1 MMIEKRKVDVMTFRD
16 YICKQISC
24 KASIKANHRIN
35 LNEVN
40 ALIDGLNKCDNPYTC
55 PHGRP
60 TIIKLKQED
69 LEKMFERIQK

>member
-1 MMIEKRKVDVMTFRD
+1 MMIEKRTIDVMTFRD

-35 LNEVN
+35 QDEVN
-40 ALIDGLNKCDNPYTC
+40 SLIKGLNNCKNPYTC

-60 TIIKLKQED
+60 TIIFYSNYE
-69 LEKMFERIQK
+69 LEKLFKRAM